1 MINIYLTG
9 LNYKKAPMHAL
20 EKFSFNEQECLNFLV
35 KTRSIK
41 QLNEIV
47 LLSTCNRTEL
57 YCITGQENNQFN
69 GKLLSILTDYIGLD
83 SQSLKDYFY
92 HASNSKAVNHLFQVA
107 AGLDSMV
114 LGEDQILSQVKK
126 AYSIAVEAKTVNRFF
141 HKLFHQAFRVG
152 KRCRHETKIS
162 SGAASVGSVA
172 IELIQKNFSNISDKK
187 ILLIGAGN
195 IAQVLLSNL
204 KNTGSSDITIVNRT
218 LSKAQKLAQVF
229 NAEVLP
235 LIDLS
240 KALRKS
246 NIIITSVASKQEI
259 LSFDTVKQVM
269 LERKNSPLLIVDIAV
284 PHNVEHSVKSLYN
297 VFLYNIYDLQQI
309 AEKNMH
315 SRKKEIIS
323 VKKII
328 TEELKEYEQWYSKQ
342 YVIPTIKDL
351 NFFFDKIRQQEVER
365 YGKNFCEK
373 DLKDLDLFSRSLI
386 NKILYPPMIRLN
398 ECAIEHNFCGAC
410 TIRKIFGLDKDE

>member
-20 EKFSFNEQECLNFLV
+20 EKFSFNESECLNFLV

-41 QLNEIV
+41 PFDEVV

-57 YCITGQENNQFN
+57 YCITGQEKNQFN
-69 GKLLSILTDYIGLD
+69 GKLLSTLTDYIGLD
-83 SQSLKDYFY
+83 SQSLEDYFY
-92 HASNSKAVNHLFQVA
+92 HASNSKAVNHLFRVA

-126 AYSIAVEAKTVNRFF
+126 AYAIAVEAKTADRFF
-141 HKLFHQAFRVG
+141 HKLFHHAFRVG

-162 SGAASVGSVA
+162 AGAASVGSVA
-172 IELIQKNFSNISDKK
+172 IGLIQKNFSNINDKK

-204 KNTGSSDITIVNRT
+204 KNIGSSDITIVNRT
-218 LSKAQKLAQVF
+218 LSKAQELAQVF
-229 NAEVLP
+229 NAEALP
-235 LIDLS
+235 LTDLS
-240 KALRKS
+240 KAMCKS
-246 NIIITSVASKQEI
+246 NIIITSTSSKQEI

-269 LERKNSPLLIVDIAV
+269 LERKNRPLLIVDVAV
-284 PHNVEHSVKSLYN
+284 PHDVDHSVKSLYN

-309 AEKNMH
+309 AKKNEYF
-315 SRKKEIIS
+315 RQKE
-323 VKKII
+323 VLNVEKII

-351 NFFFDKIRQQEVER
+351 NFFLDKIRKQEIER
-365 YGKNFCEK
+365 YGKNFREE
-373 DLKDLDLFSRSLI
+373 DLKNLDLFSRGLI
-386 NKILYPPMIRLN
+386 KKILHSPTIRLN